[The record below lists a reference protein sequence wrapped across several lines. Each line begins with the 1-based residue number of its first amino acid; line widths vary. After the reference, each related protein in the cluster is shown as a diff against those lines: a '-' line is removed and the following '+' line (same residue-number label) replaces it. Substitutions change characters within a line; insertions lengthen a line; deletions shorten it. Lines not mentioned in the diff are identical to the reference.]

1 MSTHKKTSSLKNH
14 RINSRVSTHTKKLS
28 RNSITKRRIGAQFAT
43 AQSKPKPKHMC
54 STTSSICIDC
64 ATGTMHAVYLCIISW
79 LRSGQL
85 EAEMRA
91 HISPFARGH
100 VKPRPVRLVP
110 STHKMSVILY
120 RVSVRNDAQTC
131 VSLD

>member
-1 MSTHKKTSSLKNH
+1 MFSKVSACPHTKQFIPKLYNDTSYKESSYKFQDVHTQETSSLKNH

-43 AQSKPKPKHMC
+43 AQSKVKQKHMC
-54 STTSSICIDC
+54 STTSIDC

-91 HISPFARGH
+91 HISFISRS
-100 VKPRPVRLVP
+100 R
-110 STHKMSVILY
+110 
-120 RVSVRNDAQTC
+120 
-131 VSLD
+131 